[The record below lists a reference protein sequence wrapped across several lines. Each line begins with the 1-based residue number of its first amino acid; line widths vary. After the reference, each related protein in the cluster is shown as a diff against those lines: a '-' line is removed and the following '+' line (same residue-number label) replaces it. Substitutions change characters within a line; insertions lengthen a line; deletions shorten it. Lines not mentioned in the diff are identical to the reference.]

1 MEVEMKA
8 LRGVI
13 GLTVAATV
21 AAMVLV
27 AQEPPKAALPVL
39 DAAKM
44 AGMRLFAGLT
54 DAELGVMAGVWQAR
68 RYAAGTHLITK
79 GGSFGKVVIL
89 DQGKAEVRLPNYA
102 VIPMDKGALLGEI
115 EYIDRLPSS
124 ADVFCT
130 TDCVFYETDYA
141 ALDRLVQEQ
150 PRIGAAFLRNVAKV
164 VTARLRER
172 NEAPR

>member
-1 MEVEMKA
+1 MKA
-8 LRGVI
+8 LRGAI
-13 GLTVAATV
+13 GLVLV
-21 AAMVLV
+21 AAMVGV
-27 AQEPPKAALPVL
+27 AQEPTKPALPVL

-44 AGMRLFAGLT
+44 AGMPLFAGLT

-68 RYAAGTHLITK
+68 PYPAGTHLITK

-89 DQGKAEVRLPNYA
+89 DQGKADVRLPNNA
-102 VIPMDKGALLGEI
+102 VIPMDTGALLGEM

-141 ALDRLVQEQ
+141 ALDRLLQEQ
-150 PRIGAAFLRNVAKV
+150 PKVGIAFLRNVAKI
-164 VTARLRER
+164 VTGRLRER
-172 NEAPR
+172 NEAQR